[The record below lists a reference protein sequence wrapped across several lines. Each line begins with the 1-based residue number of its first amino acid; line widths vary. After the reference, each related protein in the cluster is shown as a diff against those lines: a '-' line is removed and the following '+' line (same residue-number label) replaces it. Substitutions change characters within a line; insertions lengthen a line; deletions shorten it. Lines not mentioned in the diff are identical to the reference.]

1 MRLLFVGLAAFLLLT
16 APAADGESLRG
27 AVLEDHTG
35 RPVMFAGIR
44 IYEAGRRPALPE
56 PLLADVYGR
65 FQTPELPP
73 GDYEVEA
80 YHQDYLPTV
89 IRTRVPG
96 PEVSLRM
103 AKRGTIWGR
112 VLDLEGRPESGAR
125 IAVLYKP
132 AQGLVLQPFG
142 PPIAVNRDGQFR
154 ASGLPPGEYAV
165 AVLNAASGGAGLYYY
180 PRNERPQFFAISG
193 GEQYSGVEFRLPRVP
208 RFRLSGTMDL
218 PPENG
223 RPVAVLYW
231 AEQPVLPVASSRIAP
246 GGEFLFDQIPPG
258 DYLLAAIR
266 PTYGFGA
273 QGGMLS
279 PEDILGM
286 TRLKVERDQEQVR
299 IPPLV
304 RRRVTLSLVSS
315 TTEPPAGCP
324 TVALVTLAPLQ
335 PPGAG
340 ERVEAELA
348 YGRPA
353 SLSAVLP
360 GRYRPVATLGE
371 GCYLNSPAFIEV
383 GEASQEVAFA
393 FELAPAGSVRG
404 RIRGG
409 DAAPPI
415 RYLVSLLPSPEAPG
429 SSPARVAWADSV
441 GRYSFEG
448 LRPGYYR
455 LALRPVDSNG
465 RTRWFPPL
473 SQTREIAVL
482 AGSALEVDLELPPP
496 RYR

>member
-1 MRLLFVGLAAFLLLT
+1 MRLLFAGLAASLLWT
-16 APAADGESLRG
+16 APAAYGESLRG

-35 RPVMFAGIR
+35 RPVTFAGIR
-44 IYEAGRRPALPE
+44 VYDVGRRPALPE
-56 PLLADVYGR
+56 PLLADVSGR
-65 FQTPELPP
+65 FQTPDLPP

-89 IRTRVPG
+89 IRARVPG
-96 PEVSLRM
+96 PAVALRM
-103 AKRGTIWGR
+103 AKLGTIWGR
-112 VLDLEGRPESGAR
+112 VLDLEGRPDSGAR

-165 AVLNAASGGAGLYYY
+165 AVLNAAPGGAGLYYY

-193 GEQYSGVEFRLPRVP
+193 GEQYSGVDIRLPRVP
-208 RFRLSGTMDL
+208 RFRLSGTL
-218 PPENG
+218 NAATENG

-231 AEQPVLPVASSRIAP
+231 AEQPVLPVASSKISP
-246 GGEFLFDQIPPG
+246 GGEFVFDQIPPG
-258 DYLLAAIR
+258 EYLLAAIL
-266 PTYGFGA
+266 PTYGFGS

-286 TRLKVERDQEQVR
+286 THLKLERDQEGVR
-299 IPPLV
+299 ISPLV
-304 RRRVTLSLVSS
+304 RRRVTLSLGPV

-324 TVALVTLAPLQ
+324 AVALITLAPLQ

-340 ERVEAELA
+340 ERVEAEVA

-353 SLSAVLP
+353 SLNAVLP

-371 GCYLNSPAFIEV
+371 GCYLSSPPFIEV
-383 GEASQEVAFA
+383 GEAPQAAAFA
-393 FELAPAGSVRG
+393 FELAAAGSLNG
-404 RIRGG
+404 RIRAQ
-409 DAAPPI
+409 DAAPD
-415 RYLVSLLPSPEAPG
+415 RFLVALLPSPNAPG
-429 SSPARVAWADSV
+429 ASGPARVAWPDSE
-441 GRYSFEG
+441 GRYSFGG

-455 LALRPVDSNG
+455 LALRPLDPSG

-473 SQTREIAVL
+473 SQTLEIEVP
-482 AGSALEVDLELPPP
+482 AGSTQEANLEPPPP